1 MKSIIEKVLT
11 KDKEPGGPL
20 ITELQEVLSQQTLGR
35 SKDRAEERKSSQGL
49 VLGGLL
55 QQK

>member
-49 VLGGLL
+49 V
-55 QQK
+55 